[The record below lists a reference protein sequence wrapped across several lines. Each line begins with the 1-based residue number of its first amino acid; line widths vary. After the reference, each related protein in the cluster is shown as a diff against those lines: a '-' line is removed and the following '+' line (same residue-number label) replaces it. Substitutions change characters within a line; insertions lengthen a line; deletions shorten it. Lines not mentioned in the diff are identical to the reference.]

1 MGPRWKDTLAAVDW
15 RVALMLPPKRRF
27 SAEELRRAVPGPLT
41 ASFKLGVALNVA
53 LPSVVMV
60 VMAAGQAPW
69 AAIAALL
76 ALVVGFTVL
85 GLRAWAD
92 PADRWAWRSLWLLPL
107 AGMALVVGLRRSG
120 LLDRPTGT
128 AIGVLLG
135 LGTLGLWFVVVY
147 RHQYVALRL
156 AELDERARAV
166 DMARRLAAAQ
176 LAPHFL
182 FNTLASVQHW
192 VATRDAR
199 AGPLLEALTGYLRA
213 TLPLF
218 DRPVL
223 PLADELEAV
232 RRYLQV
238 MQARLGPERLAW
250 RIELPDR
257 LAGWTLPPGLLL
269 TLVENA
275 VAHGIEPRLA
285 GGELLLRGRHEAPG
299 EGSGAVIEVLDNGP
313 GPAPGTTDGV
323 GLRNVRERLALLHGP
338 EATLSLRPRPEGG
351 AVAVLRLPARAG
363 AQAATPAA
371 SATDG
376 AAAAPATADTTRPT

>member
-1 MGPRWKDTLAAVDW
+1 MGARWTDTLAAVDW
-15 RVALMLPPKRRF
+15 RTVLMLPPKRRF
-27 SAEELRRAVPGPLT
+27 SVDELRRAVPGPRT

-53 LPSVVMV
+53 LPSGVLLAML
-60 VMAAGQAPW
+60 AGHVSWVAL
-69 AAIAALL
+69 ASLL
-76 ALVVGFTVL
+76 ALVVLLTAL

-92 PADRWAWRSLWLLPL
+92 PGDRWAWRGLWLLPL
-107 AGMALVVGLRRSG
+107 VVLALVVLARRSG
-120 LLDRPTGT
+120 WLDRPTGT

-135 LGTLGLWFVVVY
+135 LGSLGLWFVIVH
-147 RHQYVALRL
+147 RHQYVAMRL

-192 VATRDAR
+192 VATRDER

-238 MQARLGPERLAW
+238 MQARLGAERLAW
-250 RIELPDR
+250 RIDLPDTV
-257 LAGWTLPPGLLL
+257 AAWTVPPGLLL

-275 VAHGIEPRLA
+275 VAHGIEPRLS
-285 GGELLLRGRHEAPG
+285 GGELLLRGRLEHPT
-299 EGSGAVIEVLDNGP
+299 EGTGALIDVLDNGP
-313 GPAPGTTDGV
+313 GPAPDATDGV

-351 AVAVLRLPARAG
+351 AVATLRLPARA
-363 AQAATPAA
+363 
-371 SATDG
+371 
-376 AAAAPATADTTRPT
+376 

>member
-1 MGPRWKDTLAAVDW
+1 MGDYLKQLFAAVDW
-15 RVALMLPPKRRF
+15 RVVLMLPPKRRF
-27 SAEELRRAVPGPLT
+27 SPEELQRAVPGP
-41 ASFKLGVALNVA
+41 ASPSFKLGVALNVA
-53 LPSVVMV
+53 LPGVMLV
-60 VMAAGQAPW
+60 LMLAGQASW
-69 AAIAALL
+69 LEIGCLL
-76 ALVVGFTVL
+76 GLVTAFTVF
-85 GLRAWAD
+85 GLQAWAD
-92 PADRWAWRSLWLLPL
+92 PGARWAWRALWLLPL
-107 AGMALVVGLRRSG
+107 AGLALVVVLRRFG
-120 LLDRPTGT
+120 WLDRPAGA
-128 AIGVLLG
+128 AIGVVLG
-135 LGTLGLWFVVVY
+135 MGALALWFVIVY

-156 AELDERARAV
+156 AELEERARAV

-238 MQARLGPERLAW
+238 MQARLGAERLAW
-250 RIELPDR
+250 RIEVPDG
-257 LAGWTLPPGLLL
+257 LAARTVPPGLLL

-285 GGELLLRGRHEAPG
+285 GGALLLRARHE
-299 EGSGAVIEVLDNGP
+299 GAGDDAGDAGGVLIEVLDNGS
-313 GPAPGTTDGV
+313 GPTPDATDGV

-338 EATLSLRPRPEGG
+338 EATLSLCLRPEGG
-351 AVAVLRLPARAG
+351 AVATLRLPGRAARPAG
-363 AQAATPAA
+363 VA
-371 SATDG
+371 
-376 AAAAPATADTTRPT
+376 